1 MLVLKVR
8 AEVHSVLRQ
17 NVNDPERA
25 LAGMKSPTNLWLVLV
40 LAVVAGGAYLYMRQS
55 QTVEVQTSGAPAP
68 TEAKAALVNVKLPE
82 KLSEEAMRGKIY
94 FDAVCASCHG
104 ENAAGQDGVAPPL
117 VHQLYQ
123 PSHHGDAAFVVAVRQ
138 GSRQHHWSFGSMMP
152 VQPPL
157 ADTEIEAIIRYVR
170 ELQRENGIL

>member
-1 MLVLKVR
+1 MTGV
-8 AEVHSVLRQ
+8 
-17 NVNDPERA
+17 
-25 LAGMKSPTNLWLVLV
+25 KSPTTLWLVLV

-55 QTVEVQTSGAPAP
+55 QMVEVQTLGTPAAA
-68 TEAKAALVNVKLPE
+68 EAKATLVNVKLPAR
-82 KLSEEAMRGKIY
+82 LSEEAMRGKTY
-94 FDAVCASCHG
+94 FDSACASCHG
-104 ENAAGQDGVAPPL
+104 ENAAGQDVAPPL
-117 VHQLYQ
+117 VHQLYE

-157 ADTEIEAIIRYVR
+157 ADTKIEAIIRYVR

>member
-1 MLVLKVR
+1 MLKVR

-25 LAGMKSPTNLWLVLV
+25 LTGMKSPTTLWLVLV
-40 LAVVAGGAYLYMRQS
+40 LAVVAGGTYLYMRQS
-55 QTVEVQTSGAPAP
+55 QTGEVQTSGTPAA
-68 TEAKAALVNVKLPE
+68 TEARSALVNVKLPAN
-82 KLSEEAMRGKIY
+82 LSDEAMRGKTY
-94 FDAVCASCHG
+94 FDTACASCHG
-104 ENAAGQDGVAPPL
+104 ENATGQDGVAPPL
-117 VHQLYQ
+117 VHQLYE
-123 PSHHGDAAFVVAVRQ
+123 PAHHGDAAFVVAVRQ

-157 ADTEIEAIIRYVR
+157 ADAEIEAIIRYVR